1 MTATPT
7 APCALDRLFAALRR
21 SPVTRS
27 PHRKLGG
34 VCAGIAQGLG
44 ISPGI
49 VRVATVVLAVLGP
62 AVALYL
68 LAWLLLPDAH
78 GRIHLERAIR
88 EGHGGSIALLVVS
101 VLAIVSDGAGHHPA
115 GWLWIGLL
123 VAALVVGR
131 AQGRRCATP
140 TAAPPTATGPPSTAT
155 PPPPAPMWGPVPTHP
170 AGPQDAPRF

>member
-1 MTATPT
+1 MNATPT
-7 APCALDRLFAALRR
+7 APSALDRLFAALRR

-27 PHRKLGG
+27 PQRKLGG
-34 VCAGIAQGLG
+34 VCAGIAQRLG

-88 EGHGGSIALLVVS
+88 DGHGGSIVLLVLS
-101 VLAIVSDGAGHHPA
+101 VIAIVPDGAGHHHT

-123 VAALVVGR
+123 VAALFVGR
-131 AQGRRCATP
+131 AHGRRSSQPPTP
-140 TAAPPTATGPPSTAT
+140 PNAAPAPSFAA
-155 PPPPAPMWGPVPTHP
+155 PAPPAHTWGSVPTHP
-170 AGPQDAPRF
+170 TGPQDAPRF